1 MILCQTSQAEVS
13 NAYSCPMPGNHIQNG
28 QYAYLGADLNSAAD
42 LGLALSTA
50 SRSHIIIAQEAH
62 TDFGDTGQLERRQKR
77 VIDEHSPIPDLKHR
91 WDEEDKTRDELERQ
105 AKRAFL
111 EQEANE
117 LFAPLENYL
126 TRLDK
131 VIQETNAAV
140 EIDPT
145 WEHLDERKLRR
156 TAKVILRETAQ
167 HLALD
172 LTIEG
177 VTIFYR
183 NRPYR
188 FTRAIEALIP
198 VITSDV
204 EQFITAQSQATT
216 PAHLALIKG
225 SN

>member
-1 MILCQTSQAEVS
+1 M
-13 NAYSCPMPGNHIQNG
+13 
-28 QYAYLGADLNSAAD
+28 
-42 LGLALSTA
+42 
-50 SRSHIIIAQEAH
+50 
-62 TDFGDTGQLERRQKR
+62 
-77 VIDEHSPIPDLKHR
+77 
-91 WDEEDKTRDELERQ
+91 
-105 AKRAFL
+105 
-111 EQEANE
+111 EQEANG
-117 LFAPLENYL
+117 LFAPLENCL

-131 VIQETNAAV
+131 VLHQANAAV

-167 HLALD
+167 HLPLD

-216 PAHLALIKG
+216 PVHFDEGIELGIAG
-225 SN
+225 

>member
-1 MILCQTSQAEVS
+1 MQSSI
-13 NAYSCPMPGNHIQNG
+13 PM
-28 QYAYLGADLNSAAD
+28 D
-42 LGLALSTA
+42 
-50 SRSHIIIAQEAH
+50 
-62 TDFGDTGQLERRQKR
+62 
-77 VIDEHSPIPDLKHR
+77 DEHSPIPDLKHR

-111 EQEANE
+111 EQEANG

-131 VIQETNAAV
+131 VLHQANAAV

-167 HLALD
+167 HLPLD

-198 VITSDV
+198 VLNSDI

-216 PAHLALIKG
+216 PAHRALMKG

>member
-1 MILCQTSQAEVS
+1 M
-13 NAYSCPMPGNHIQNG
+13 N
-28 QYAYLGADLNSAAD
+28 
-42 LGLALSTA
+42 
-50 SRSHIIIAQEAH
+50 
-62 TDFGDTGQLERRQKR
+62 
-77 VIDEHSPIPDLKHR
+77 DEHSRIRHLRHR
-91 WDEEDKTRDELERQ
+91 WDEEDAARDELERQ

-131 VIQETNAAV
+131 VIRVANAAV

-145 WEHLDERKLRR
+145 WEHLDDRKLRR

-167 HLALD
+167 HLPLD

-188 FTRAIEALIP
+188 FTRAVEALIP
-198 VITSDV
+198 LITSDV
-204 EQFITAQSQATT
+204 EQFIIAQSRATT
-216 PAHLALIKG
+216 PAHLALTSDQPLLIEHLREIIEP
-225 SN
+225 

>member
-1 MILCQTSQAEVS
+1 MQSSI
-13 NAYSCPMPGNHIQNG
+13 PMG
-28 QYAYLGADLNSAAD
+28 
-42 LGLALSTA
+42 
-50 SRSHIIIAQEAH
+50 E
-62 TDFGDTGQLERRQKR
+62 
-77 VIDEHSPIPDLKHR
+77 EHSGICDLKHR
-91 WDEEDKTRDELERQ
+91 WDEEDKTRDELERHSQ
-105 AKRAFL
+105 RAFL
-111 EQEANE
+111 EQEANG

-131 VIQETNAAV
+131 VLHQANAAV

-145 WEHLDERKLRR
+145 CEHLDERKLRR

-167 HLALD
+167 HLPLD

-188 FTRAIEALIP
+188 FTRAIEELIP
-198 VITSDV
+198 LLNSDI
-204 EQFITAQSQATT
+204 EQFITGQSQAIT
-216 PAHLALIKG
+216 PVHLALMKG

>member
-1 MILCQTSQAEVS
+1 M
-13 NAYSCPMPGNHIQNG
+13 
-28 QYAYLGADLNSAAD
+28 D
-42 LGLALSTA
+42 
-50 SRSHIIIAQEAH
+50 
-62 TDFGDTGQLERRQKR
+62 
-77 VIDEHSPIPDLKHR
+77 DEHSGIRDLNRR

-105 AKRAFL
+105 ARRAFL

-131 VIQETNAAV
+131 VIHEANAAV

-167 HLALD
+167 QLPLD

-183 NRPYR
+183 NRHYR

-198 VITSDV
+198 VITSDI
-204 EQFITAQSQATT
+204 EQFITAQSQATA
-216 PAHLALIKG
+216 PGHLALIKG
-225 SN
+225 ST

>member
-1 MILCQTSQAEVS
+1 M
-13 NAYSCPMPGNHIQNG
+13 N
-28 QYAYLGADLNSAAD
+28 
-42 LGLALSTA
+42 
-50 SRSHIIIAQEAH
+50 
-62 TDFGDTGQLERRQKR
+62 
-77 VIDEHSPIPDLKHR
+77 DEHSRIRHLRHR
-91 WDEEDKTRDELERQ
+91 WDEEDAARDELERQ

-131 VIQETNAAV
+131 VIHVANAAV

-145 WEHLDERKLRR
+145 WEHLDDRKLRR

-167 HLALD
+167 HLPLD

-188 FTRAIEALIP
+188 FTRAVEALIP
-198 VITSDV
+198 LITSDV
-204 EQFITAQSQATT
+204 EQFIIAQSRATT
-216 PAHLALIKG
+216 PAHLALTSDQPLLIEHLREIIEP
-225 SN
+225 

>member
-1 MILCQTSQAEVS
+1 MQSSI
-13 NAYSCPMPGNHIQNG
+13 PM
-28 QYAYLGADLNSAAD
+28 D
-42 LGLALSTA
+42 
-50 SRSHIIIAQEAH
+50 
-62 TDFGDTGQLERRQKR
+62 
-77 VIDEHSPIPDLKHR
+77 DEHSPIRHLKHL

-105 AKRAFL
+105 ERRAFL

-126 TRLDK
+126 TKLEK
-131 VIQETNAAV
+131 VLHQANAAV

-167 HLALD
+167 HLPLD

-188 FTRAIEALIP
+188 FTRAIEELIP
-198 VITSDV
+198 VLNSDI
-204 EQFITAQSQATT
+204 EQFITAQSQAIT
-216 PAHLALIKG
+216 PVHLALMKG